1 MNKEIL
7 ERFFN
12 NEASEAEV
20 EEVLKW
26 FEDRQLNPQKS
37 QSLEELWHEIGAS
50 DYVSHD
56 GDQLLHD
63 IHQDIRRSEVS
74 HRDKRLYRYNRTSRR
89 RDYGFPMWAKAAAV
103 LVVAVGLFAF
113 WSVNNSH
120 TGNSVGE
127 NREVTKIAEPG
138 EKKTLTLSDGTVIQ
152 LNADS
157 RITFPE
163 KFSKTER
170 EVFLTGEAFFEVTE
184 DSSRRFVVHTG
195 ELTATVLGT
204 SFNIRNYP
212 EDKQTD
218 VSLASGKL
226 KVESGDNR
234 SRLKSHVLNPG
245 EAAVLDKRDSTL
257 TKGRFDPELSLG
269 WTRGM
274 LVFRDAD
281 VDELITRIERWY
293 GVTVKVKNREELAR
307 QKWRYRGVFRDE
319 PLRNVLE
326 GISYVKDFTY
336 EVENQ
341 IVNITF

>member
-1 MNKEIL
+1 MNKEKL

-26 FEDRQLNPQKS
+26 FEDRKLDPQKS
-37 QSLEELWHEIGAS
+37 QSLEELWQEIGAS
-50 DYVSHD
+50 DYVTHD

-63 IHQDIRRSEVS
+63 IHQDIRRLEV
-74 HRDKRLYRYNRTSRR
+74 RYGDKRFYSRSSRR
-89 RDYGFPMWAKAAAV
+89 SNYGFPMWAKAAAI

-113 WSVNNSH
+113 WLANNGQ
-120 TGNSVGE
+120 TGQTFEE
-127 NREVTKIAEPG
+127 NKKITKVAEPG

-170 EVFLTGEAFFEVTE
+170 EVFLTGEAFFEVAE

-195 ELTATVLGT
+195 ELTTTVLGT

-212 EDKQTD
+212 GEEQTD

-226 KVESGDNR
+226 KVESSD
-234 SRLKSHVLNPG
+234 SSSALKSYVLRPG

-293 GVTVKVKNREELAR
+293 GVTIEVKNREELAR
-307 QKWRYRGVFRDE
+307 QQWRYRGVFKDE

-326 GISYVKDFTY
+326 GIGYVKDFTY
-336 EVENQ
+336 EVEKQ
-341 IVNITF
+341 TVNITF